1 MDEAPANKQGA
12 GRLAELEA
20 LAVLD
25 LAPFLAGEDGATE
38 KLALELRAVCEFHGF
53 FYLKN
58 HGIAQSVIDGIFAE
72 TERFHKQSQDAKN
85 TLAINQ
91 NQRGYIRPGATLV
104 SHSTYNENT
113 KFDSNETMVLAT
125 EHGHDD
131 PGVIAGKRFYSDNQ
145 WPDNLPGF
153 KDTVSEYMQTMTA
166 LGKSLLPIW
175 ALALDLP
182 ADYFDAYFENNYTY
196 LRLSH
201 YPPVADLGD
210 NEFGLGPHADTGF
223 MTLLP
228 QADVDGLEIM
238 KPDGTWFRP
247 PRMPGEILV
256 NTGQFLERWTNARF
270 RASPHRVIPPLDR
283 ERYSVACFINTAFEP
298 VCECLPGCS
307 GPDNP
312 SKYGP
317 ETYWDFYNWY
327 MTKSYPHYEE
337 FEGGAA

>member
-1 MDEAPANKQGA
+1 MDEVAVNNSSK
-12 GRLAELEA
+12 GRLAEVETLP
-20 LAVLD
+20 VLD
-25 LAPFLAGEDGATE
+25 LAAFRAGEDGAAE
-38 KLALELRAVCEFHGF
+38 ILAPQLRAACEFHGF

-58 HGIAQSVIDGIFAE
+58 HGIKQSLIDGIFAE
-72 TERFHKQSQDAKN
+72 TERFHGQSQEAKN
-85 TLAINQ
+85 TVAINQ

-125 EHGHDD
+125 EHGPDD
-131 PGVIAGKRFYSDNQ
+131 PGVKAGKRFYADNQ
-145 WPDNLPGF
+145 WPDDLPGF
-153 KDTVSEYMQTMTA
+153 QTMVSDYMKIMTDF
-166 LGKSLLPIW
+166 GKSLLPIW
-175 ALALDLP
+175 ALALELP

-196 LRLSH
+196 LRLAH
-201 YPPVADLGD
+201 YPPVPDLSD

-247 PRMPGEILV
+247 PRMAGEILV
-256 NTGQFLERWTNARF
+256 NTGQFLERWTNERF

-312 SKYGP
+312 PKYGP
-317 ETYWDFYNWY
+317 ESYWDFYNWY

-337 FEGGAA
+337 FGDGGP